1 MGFLC
6 KEINDL
12 RIYIRTQRIDI
23 STPQG
28 RKKFDD
34 KFNTSLWLEI
44 KNNERFD
51 KEEFR
56 SLVGTLM
63 HAVNKLNKLTDNG
76 TKEIIEVFMEAQK
89 NKTDKEQ
96 KKQEGREQKN
106 QKEYTV
112 QKRMEDQLENEAV
125 VNKDLFKIYTNTMD
139 EFLKNKEFGYVCTYE
154 DTDTLFHRAWNE
166 FSQETTLAK
175 KELDK
180 IYDEFSGR
188 FVH

>member
-1 MGFLC
+1 MDLLC

-12 RIYIRTQRIDI
+12 RKYIRTQRIDI

-28 RKKFDD
+28 RKQFDD
-34 KFNTSLWLEI
+34 TFNASLRLKI

-76 TKEIIEVFMEAQK
+76 TKEIVEVFMEAQK
-89 NKTDKEQ
+89 NKADKEQ
-96 KKQEGREQKN
+96 KKQEKIEKKQVKESTLQKH
-106 QKEYTV
+106 
-112 QKRMEDQLENEAV
+112 MEDQLENEAL
-125 VNKDLFKIYTNTMD
+125 VNKELFKIYANAID
-139 EFLKNKEFGYVCTYE
+139 EFLKNNEIGYTPTYE
-154 DTDTLFHRAWNE
+154 DTDMLFHSAWKE
-166 FSQETTLAK
+166 FSQESTLTK

-180 IYDEFSGR
+180 IYDEFYGN

>member
-1 MGFLC
+1 MDLLC

-12 RIYIRTQRIDI
+12 RKYIRTQRIDI

-34 KFNTSLWLEI
+34 KFNASLRLKI
-44 KNNERFD
+44 KDNERFD

-76 TKEIIEVFMEAQK
+76 TKEIVEVFLEAQK
-89 NKTDKEQ
+89 NKTNKEQ
-96 KKQEGREQKN
+96 KKQEGIEKKKV
-106 QKEYTV
+106 KEYTA

-125 VNKDLFKIYTNTMD
+125 VNKDLYKIYTNTMD
-139 EFLKNKEFGYVCTYE
+139 EFLKNKEIGYTLTYE
-154 DTDTLFHRAWNE
+154 DTDMLFHSAWKE
-166 FSQETTLAK
+166 FSQESTLAK
-175 KELDK
+175 KDLDK
-180 IYDEFSGR
+180 IYDEFYGK
-188 FVH
+188 FVY